1 MLSKSVQPPVTRSLE
16 SGVTFWTPAQI
27 DIVLVQVG
35 GDANGRF
42 NEYWPL
48 VCQFRQLQLRTFCP
62 RLLAVCSPSARRLLA
77 VADRYAHTRAAL
89 DHTAGNVQPFYR
101 AETKSPFKFYPWRS
115 GTLNFRFAVG
125 GAEEIARRKSPLACL
140 HASRNTRA
148 VIGILCTQD
157 ADALSVRFDEAVAWI

>member
-62 RLLAVCSPSARRLLA
+62 RLLAVCSPSRTEMLTRGQRSTIPQAMYSRSIGLRRR
-77 VADRYAHTRAAL
+77 VPSSFIPGAL
-89 DHTAGNVQPFYR
+89 GR
-101 AETKSPFKFYPWRS
+101 
-115 GTLNFRFAVG
+115 
-125 GAEEIARRKSPLACL
+125 
-140 HASRNTRA
+140 
-148 VIGILCTQD
+148 
-157 ADALSVRFDEAVAWI
+157 